1 MMKTMVDR
9 LIARSLTALIVSLIS
24 GLAAASLII
33 GYYGLMQLLTGQMT
47 RGGVLIAVSP
57 LLIGISFLLIRN
69 REDLTDQLHC

>member
-1 MMKTMVDR
+1 MLNMVDR
-9 LIARSLTALIVSLIS
+9 LIARTLTALIVSMIS

-57 LLIGISFLLIRN
+57 LLIAISFLLIRH
-69 REDLTDQLHC
+69 REDLTDQIHC